1 MIIQCEKCQTKFN
14 LDEFL
19 LKRDGSMVKCSLCKH
34 IFVAYPPEQVSAEGA
49 DTAVVSQEELKETA
63 AMDLPPISDKEA
75 IEAGGKGQ
83 ATSFDN
89 TFEQSLEDLD
99 KFEAVSPEDLHD
111 LLKEE
116 ATGKEKPLD
125 RAFLEEQFPA
135 TDIKE
140 KAKEEFRD
148 YDENIGAVQTQDWS
162 RTSNFLPIFLV
173 VILVLMAAIAAIF
186 FWAPEL
192 IPDSLSFKEPAKK
205 PEFADIG
212 VRRLSFKAVNGF
224 FINSE
229 KAGNLFVIQGMVSN
243 DYPKSRSFILI
254 RGSILDD
261 KGNVV
266 RRKLSYAGN
275 IFKKEEI
282 KALPLERIKQA
293 MKNRYGM
300 DGKNLNVASGSTVPF
315 MIVFENLPENLGE
328 FTVEAVSSSI
338 GT

>member
-1 MIIQCEKCQTKFN
+1 V
-14 LDEFL
+14 
-19 LKRDGSMVKCSLCKH
+19 G
-34 IFVAYPPEQVSAEGA
+34 
-49 DTAVVSQEELKETA
+49 
-63 AMDLPPISDKEA
+63 
-75 IEAGGKGQ
+75 
-83 ATSFDN
+83 SFDN
-89 TFEQSLEDLD
+89 AFEKSLEDLE
-99 KFEAVSPEDLHD
+99 KFEVVSPEDLHD

-116 ATGKEKPLD
+116 ATGTEKPLD
-125 RAFLEEQFPA
+125 RAFMEEQLPA

-140 KAKEEFRD
+140 KAQGEFKG
-148 YDENIGAVQTQDWS
+148 YDENIRADQAQDWS

-173 VILVLMAAIAAIF
+173 VILVLMGAIAAIF

-192 IPDSLSFKEPAKK
+192 VPDSLSFKEPSKK
-205 PEFADIG
+205 QDLADIG

-224 FINSE
+224 FVNSE
-229 KAGNLFVIQGMVSN
+229 KSGNLFVIQGMVSN

-282 KALPLERIKQA
+282 KALSLERINQA

-300 DGKNLNVASGSTVPF
+300 DGKNLNMASGSTVPF

>member
-1 MIIQCEKCQTKFN
+1 MIIQCEKCETKFN
-14 LDEFL
+14 LEEFL
-19 LKRDGSMVKCSLCKH
+19 LESDGSMVRCSLCKN
-34 IFVAYPPEQVSAEGA
+34 IFMAYPPKQVSVEAT
-49 DTAVVSQEELKETA
+49 DTVVVSQEELEDTVA
-63 AMDLPPISDKEA
+63 GDLPSILDKEA
-75 IEAGGKGQ
+75 VEAGTEGQ
-83 ATSFDN
+83 VGSFDN
-89 TFEQSLEDLD
+89 AFEKSLEDLE
-99 KFEAVSPEDLHD
+99 KFEVVSPEDLHD

-116 ATGKEKPLD
+116 ATGTEKPLD
-125 RAFLEEQFPA
+125 GAFMEEQLPA

-140 KAKEEFRD
+140 KAQGESRD
-148 YDENIGAVQTQDWS
+148 YDENIRAVQAQDWS

-173 VILVLMAAIAAIF
+173 VILVLMGAIAAIF

-192 IPDSLSFKEPAKK
+192 VPDSLSFKEPSKK
-205 PEFADIG
+205 QDLADIG

-224 FINSE
+224 FVNSE
-229 KAGNLFVIQGMVSN
+229 NAGNLFVIQGMVSN

-282 KALPLERIKQA
+282 KALSLERINQA

-300 DGKNLNVASGSTVPF
+300 DGKNLNMASGSTVPF